1 MGKFIYQYSAELE
14 FSARRADGILEWQ
27 TKILGA
33 DEYRKAKS
41 IIARN
46 MFGLEDGTKIFLISL
61 NFLGGKEDVSKI

>member
-14 FSARRADGILEWQ
+14 FSTKRADGILEWHTQ
-27 TKILGA
+27 ILGT

-46 MFGLEDGTKIFLISL
+46 MFGLEDGTKIFLVTL
-61 NFLGGKEDVSKI
+61 NFLGERD

>member
-14 FSARRADGILEWQ
+14 FSTKRADGILEWNA
-27 TKILGA
+27 KILST

-46 MFGLEDGTKIFLISL
+46 MFGLEDGTKIFLISR
-61 NFLGGKEDVSKI
+61 NFVGERD

>member
-14 FSARRADGILEWQ
+14 FSTKRADGILEWN
-27 TKILGA
+27 TKILGT

-46 MFGLEDGTKIFLISL
+46 MFGLEDGTKYF
-61 NFLGGKEDVSKI
+61 